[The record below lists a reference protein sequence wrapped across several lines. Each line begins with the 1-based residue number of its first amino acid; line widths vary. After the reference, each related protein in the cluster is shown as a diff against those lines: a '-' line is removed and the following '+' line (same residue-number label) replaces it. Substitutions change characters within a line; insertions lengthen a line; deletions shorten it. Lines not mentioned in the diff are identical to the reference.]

1 MPGMRGQRAR
11 ADRSC
16 HIRLPLSRP
25 ETDETLTVT
34 TSPTAGDERRKA
46 TRREWLGLI
55 AIAVPCMIYSMDL
68 TVLNLAVPTLTREL
82 KPSAGQLL
90 WIIDIYGFMV
100 AGFLMTMGTLGDRI
114 GRRKLL
120 LIGAA
125 AFGVAS
131 TVAAFSTSAEML
143 IVTRALLGIAGA
155 TLAPSTLSLI
165 AVMFED
171 ETERTFAISMWIA
184 SFSAGAVIGPL
195 IGGVLIEYF
204 WWGSV
209 FLIAV
214 PPMLVLL
221 AIGPV
226 LLPEY
231 KAPRAGRLDFASAL
245 LSLAAILPVI
255 YGVKHGAE
263 FGLSAYAAACV
274 VVGIALGVVFARRQ
288 KRLADPM
295 VDLAL
300 FGIPAF
306 RAALAINLAGIMVMF
321 GSFIFLAQY
330 FQLVAGLTPLEAGI
344 WSLPSALAFTLA
356 SFGVTP
362 LTVRFRPATLMAAG
376 MVLSA
381 LGFVWLALAPGL
393 VQIVAASIVFSIGF
407 TPVITLTTGIVVGS
421 APQERAGA
429 ASAMSETSAELGGAL
444 GIATLGSLGTALY
457 RHRMADLSVTG
468 VDGAVLAPA
477 RATLGGALAA
487 AERLAPEQSAHL
499 LQAARDAFMTGF
511 HAVALIAIAGMLFCI
526 AVALTTL
533 RDARPSG
540 AH

>member
-1 MPGMRGQRAR
+1 MAVSQLKKSER
-11 ADRSC
+11 DF
-16 HIRLPLSRP
+16 L
-25 ETDETLTVT
+25 VT
-34 TSPTAGDERRKA
+34 TSTTAAAPARKA

-55 AIAVPCMIYSMDL
+55 AIAFPCMIYSMDL

-82 KPSAGQLL
+82 KPSAGELL

-131 TVAAFSTSAEML
+131 TVAAFSTSTEML
-143 IVTRALLGIAGA
+143 IVMRALLGIAGA

-221 AIGPV
+221 VIGPI

-231 KAPRAGRLDFASAL
+231 KAPQAGRLDLVSAL
-245 LSLAAILPVI
+245 LSLATILPVI
-255 YGVKHGAE
+255 YGIKHWAE
-263 FGLSAYAAACV
+263 FGISAYAAGCI
-274 VVGIALGVVFARRQ
+274 IAGLVLGVVFTRRQ
-288 KRLADPM
+288 KHLADPM
-295 VDLAL
+295 VDLTL

-321 GSFIFLAQY
+321 GSFIFMAQY
-330 FQLVAGLTPLEAGI
+330 LQLVAGLTPLEAGL
-344 WSLPSALAFTLA
+344 WSLPSAVAFTLA
-356 SFGVTP
+356 SFAVTP
-362 LTVRFRPATLMAAG
+362 LTIRFKPATLMAGG
-376 MVLSA
+376 MVLSG
-381 LGFVWLALAPGL
+381 LGFAWLAFAPNL
-393 VQIVAASIVFSIGF
+393 VQIVASSIVFSIGF
-407 TPVITLTTGIVVGS
+407 TPVVALTTGIVVGS

-429 ASAMSETSAELGGAL
+429 ASAMSETSIELGGAL
-444 GIATLGSLGTALY
+444 GIAVFGSLGTALY
-457 RHRMADLSVTG
+457 RQSMSDLSVAG

-477 RATLGGALAA
+477 RSTLGGALAT
-487 AERLAPEQSAHL
+487 AERLAPDQSAHL
-499 LQAARDAFMTGF
+499 LQAAREAFMTGF
-511 HAVALIAIAGMLFCI
+511 HAVALIAIAGMVFCL

>member
-1 MPGMRGQRAR
+1 MAAMRPAGTLLTGAATFGWQGR
-11 ADRSC
+11 RSKRK
-16 HIRLPLSRP
+16 RLI
-25 ETDETLTVT
+25 VT
-34 TSPTAGDERRKA
+34 TSTTASALGRKA

-131 TVAAFSTSAEML
+131 TVAAFSNSAEML
-143 IVTRALLGIAGA
+143 IVMRALLGIAGA

-184 SFSAGAVIGPL
+184 SFSAGAIIGP
-195 IGGVLIEYF
+195 IAGGALIEYF

-221 AIGPV
+221 VIGPV

-231 KAPRAGRLDFASAL
+231 KAPQAGRLDIASAL

-255 YGVKHGAE
+255 YGVKHWAE
-263 FGLSAYAAACV
+263 FGFSAYAVACIAAGLV
-274 VVGIALGVVFARRQ
+274 LGLVFVRRQ

-300 FGIPAF
+300 FRIPAF

-330 FQLVAGLTPLEAGI
+330 FQLVAGLTPIEAGF
-344 WSLPSALAFTLA
+344 WSLPSAIAFTLA

-362 LTVRFRPATLMAAG
+362 LSVRFRPAVLMAAG

-381 LGFVWLALAPGL
+381 LGFVWLALAPDL

-407 TPVITLTTGIVVGS
+407 TPVIALTTGIVVGS
-421 APQERAGA
+421 APQERTGA

-444 GIATLGSLGTALY
+444 GIAILGSLGAALY
-457 RHRMADLSVTG
+457 RQRMADLSVSG
-468 VDGAVLAPA
+468 VDGAALAPA
-477 RATLGGALAA
+477 RSTLGGALAA
-487 AERLAPEQSAHL
+487 AERLAPDQSAHL
-499 LQAARDAFMTGF
+499 LRAAREAFMTGF
-511 HAVALIAIAGMLFCI
+511 HAVALISIAGMVFCI
-526 AVALTTL
+526 AVALVVL
-533 RDARPSG
+533 RDARASG

>member
-1 MPGMRGQRAR
+1 
-11 ADRSC
+11 
-16 HIRLPLSRP
+16 
-25 ETDETLTVT
+25 VT
-34 TSPTAGDERRKA
+34 TSTPAAAPARKA

-55 AIAVPCMIYSMDL
+55 AIAMACMIYSMDL

-82 KPSAGQLL
+82 KPSASQLL

-131 TVAAFSTSAEML
+131 AVAAFSTSTEML
-143 IVTRALLGIAGA
+143 IVMRALLGIAGA

-195 IGGVLIEYF
+195 IGGALIEYF

-214 PPMLVLL
+214 PPMLILL
-221 AIGPV
+221 VIGPI

-231 KAPRAGRLDFASAL
+231 KAPQAGKLDLPSAL

-255 YGVKHGAE
+255 YGVKHWAE
-263 FGLSAYAAACV
+263 FGFSAYAAACV
-274 VVGIALGVVFARRQ
+274 VAGFVFGVIFARRQ

-295 VDLAL
+295 VDLTL
-300 FGIPAF
+300 FRIRAF

-330 FQLVAGLTPLEAGI
+330 FQLVAGLTPLEAGL
-344 WSLPSALAFTLA
+344 WSLPSAIAFTLA
-356 SFGVTP
+356 SFAVTP
-362 LTVRFRPATLMAAG
+362 LTMRFKPATLMAGG
-376 MVLSA
+376 MVLSG
-381 LGFVWLALAPGL
+381 LGFAWLAFAPNL

-407 TPVITLTTGIVVGS
+407 TPVIALTTGIVVGS

-444 GIATLGSLGTALY
+444 GIAIFGSLGAALY
-457 RHRMADLSVTG
+457 RHRMADLSVAG
-468 VDGAVLAPA
+468 VDGATLAPA
-477 RATLGGALAA
+477 RSTLGGALAA
-487 AERLAPEQSAHL
+487 AEQLAPDQSAHL
-499 LQAARDAFMTGF
+499 IQAAREAFMTGF
-511 HAVALIAIAGMLFCI
+511 HAVALIAIAGMVFCI

-533 RDARPSG
+533 RNARPSG